1 VAQPLMTDLEHLQKE
16 ALAALAAVSDE
27 AALEEWRVNYL
38 GRRGLLNTALRSIGS
53 LPAEERPAVGAR
65 GNEIRRLLE
74 EPFEERAQQVRTAAL
89 DRALVEGAIDVTLPG
104 RMPPRGRL
112 HPTTRMLREICSV
125 LVSMGFQVVEGP
137 EVESD
142 YYNFEA
148 LNMPP
153 EHPARDMWDTL
164 WLDPNRGM
172 LLRTHTSPVQVRVLE
187 RMQPPIRITAPGRV
201 YRYEATDATH
211 EAIFYQV
218 EGLVVDEGVTFAQ
231 LKGTLAALLRR
242 LFGAER
248 RVDFRGSYFPF
259 VEPGIEVA
267 MDCFRCNGAGCRT
280 CGESGWLEVLGAGMV
295 HPKVLSN
302 AGHDPNRYTGYA
314 FGLGVERL
322 AMLKYGIEDIRLF
335 YGNDLRFLRQF

>member
-1 VAQPLMTDLEHLQKE
+1 MAQPLVVRLESLQKE
-16 ALAALAAVSDE
+16 ALAALAAVADE
-27 AALEEWRVNYL
+27 GALEEWRVNYL
-38 GRRGLLNTALRSIGS
+38 GRRGPLNIALRAIGD
-53 LPAEERPAVGAR
+53 LPVEERPAAGAR

-74 EPFEERAQQVRTAAL
+74 ERFDERAGSVREAAMQ
-89 DRALVEGAIDVTLPG
+89 RALVEGAIDVTLPG
-104 RMPPRGRL
+104 RTPPIGRL
-112 HPTTRMLREICSV
+112 HPTTRMLREICGV

-137 EVESD
+137 EVETD

-164 WLDPNRGM
+164 WLEQERGV
-172 LLRTHTSPVQVRVLE
+172 LLRTHTSPVQIRVLE

-231 LKGTLAALLRR
+231 LKGTLATLLRR

-267 MDCFRCNGAGCRT
+267 IDCFRCNGAGCRT

-295 HPKVLSN
+295 HPKVLAN
-302 AGHDPNRYTGYA
+302 TGHDPKRYTGYA

-335 YGNDLRFLRQF
+335 YSNDLRFLRQF

>member
-1 VAQPLMTDLEHLQKE
+1 VTQTLVDDLGRLQEE
-16 ALAALAAVSDE
+16 ALAALEGVSDE
-27 AALEEWRVNYL
+27 ATLEEWRVSYL
-38 GRRGLLNTALRSIGS
+38 GRRGPLNTLLRSIGD
-53 LPAEERPAVGAR
+53 LAPEERPAVGAR
-65 GNEIRRLLE
+65 GNEIRRHLE
-74 EPFEERAQQVRTAAL
+74 ERFEERARQVRSAAVEK
-89 DRALVEGAIDVTLPG
+89 ALIEGAIDVTLPG
-104 RMPPRGRL
+104 RTPPIGRL
-112 HPTTRMLREICSV
+112 HPTTKMLREICSA

-142 YYNFEA
+142 YYNFQA
-148 LNMPP
+148 LNIPE

-164 WLDPNRGM
+164 WLDPDQGM
-172 LLRTHTSPVQVRVLE
+172 LLRTQTSNVQIRVLE
-187 RMQPPIRITAPGRV
+187 RLQPPIRIVSPGRV
-201 YRYEATDATH
+201 YRNEATDATH
-211 EAIFYQV
+211 EAIFFQV

-231 LKGTLAALLRR
+231 LKGTLATLLRR

-248 RVDFRGSYFPF
+248 KVDFRGSYFPF

-302 AGHDPNRYTGYA
+302 TGHDPNRYTGYA
-314 FGLGVERL
+314 FGMGVERL

-335 YGNDLRFLRQF
+335 YSNDLRFLKQL